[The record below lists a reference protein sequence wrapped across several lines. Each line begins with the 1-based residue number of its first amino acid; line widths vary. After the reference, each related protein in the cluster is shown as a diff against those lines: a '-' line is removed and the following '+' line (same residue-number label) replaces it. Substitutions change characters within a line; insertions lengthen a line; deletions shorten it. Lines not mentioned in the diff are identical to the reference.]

1 MAGLSTWNTP
11 GSWVDLFGV
20 NAASL
25 NSLANGSFALSSEV
39 DNTTLL
45 AQYMR
50 VSLRLASINPTGT
63 PIIRLFLCELLDD
76 GTTYNRGTT
85 GTAPTIS
92 DAVAEKQVHTG
103 AGTVD
108 HMIRNIWIP
117 PNKFRIVL
125 VNNMGVAIA
134 ASGNNCKYSL
144 FTENN
149 NG

>member
-1 MAGLSTWNTP
+1 MAGLSKWGTP
-11 GSWVDLFGV
+11 EAWVDLFG
-20 NAASL
+20 ASGASL
-25 NSLANGSFALSSEV
+25 NSLANNGFALSSEI

-45 AQYMR
+45 VQYMR

-63 PIIRLFLCELLDD
+63 PLIRLYLCELLDD
-76 GTTYNRGTT
+76 GVTYNRGVS
-85 GTAPTIS
+85 GTAPTVS
-92 DAVAEKQVHTG
+92 DAAAEKQVHTG

-108 HMIRNIWIP
+108 HMFRNIWIP
-117 PNKFRIVL
+117 PNKFKIVL

-144 FTENN
+144 FPENN